1 MNLSAYLEN
10 EKTPFRLISGVSV
23 LILAEVVW
31 FISSIWGIQ
40 RSIDWWGDIG
50 SLIGGMTAPLV
61 GLLSAIL
68 LYLTFQ
74 QQKNALADEAARNRV
89 IRDIERIREQFES
102 TMEYLPRIT
111 NSHGNATSQGLQ
123 AIHSNVSLD
132 EHVWTTQEFFFVIEM
147 LTAAKKQLDNL
158 SSRPQDND
166 TNKSLLKEEKDIL
179 SGMMNKYARKI
190 ILPCLNSIITRNEQG
205 IGNDQNKA
213 IKLQEVK
220 DIRDDFK
227 KQFGIA

>member
-1 MNLSAYLEN
+1 MNLAAYLEN

-23 LILAEVVW
+23 LILAEVIW

-50 SLIGGMTAPLV
+50 SLIGGMSAPLV

-111 NSHGNATSQGLQ
+111 NTNHQGLQ
-123 AIHSNVSLD
+123 AIHSNYSLD

-190 ILPCLNSIITRNEQG
+190 ILPCLNSIITKNEQG
-205 IGNDQNKA
+205 ISNDQNRA

-220 DIRDDFK
+220 NIRDDFK